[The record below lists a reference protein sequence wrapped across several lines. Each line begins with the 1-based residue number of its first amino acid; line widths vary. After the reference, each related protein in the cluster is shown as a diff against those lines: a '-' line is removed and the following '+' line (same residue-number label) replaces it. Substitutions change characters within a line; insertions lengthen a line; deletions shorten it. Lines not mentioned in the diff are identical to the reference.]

1 MESISISI
9 NPIFLLIAIAIFA
22 AYKIYQDKNAIP
34 NKTPKELNLKEET
47 NEIKETACIQKQNFT
62 KQNNKEEYN
71 KINDR
76 IALTN
81 LLLLIIAIALIII
94 AFCTVQEYLYKKDI
108 IDYTNKT
115 INELYEILN

>member
-22 AYKIYQDKNAIP
+22 AYKIYQDKNTTP

-47 NEIKETACIQKQNFT
+47 NEIKETVCIQKQNST